1 MTRRLSAA
9 QWRTLVTKVLT
20 TAWKRPTPLE
30 TTAFGTS
37 LVVGAAGGLALEHA
51 VFRRQRRDRGG
62 AAEARFE
69 PLPGRESTVTCSDG
83 VRLHVEESG
92 DTGNTD
98 APLTLVYVHGF
109 TVTQECWWFQ
119 RRDLADLGRSVCYD
133 QRSHGRSERAD
144 ARSCTIQQL
153 GDDLHSVL
161 DQCAPHGPVILLG
174 HSMGGMT
181 IMALAD
187 HRPGLFGPGG
197 LISGVCLM
205 STSAGRLAQ
214 VTFGLPAAAAILTR
228 RVLPRSYRTLARIGD
243 RIEARRKSS
252 DLSWLLTKYVSYG
265 GDVPPSLVELMERM
279 MAQSPLA
286 VTAQFGSA
294 LLDHDKLAALPTLR
308 DTPTLI
314 LVGDADVLTP
324 VDHSRAMQREA
335 PGSDLVT
342 LPGAGHMVMLERP
355 ALTNLH
361 LRTLLRRARDA
372 APNPE
377 PPAGSTA
384 PPAPSTLA

>member
-1 MTRRLSAA
+1 MGSARNRLMLATTVAAATAAGGSA
-9 QWRTLVTKVLT
+9 LVTKAKV
-20 TAWKRPTPLE
+20 RE
-30 TTAFGTS
+30 
-37 LVVGAAGGLALEHA
+37 
-51 VFRRQRRDRGG
+51 QRRRPD
-62 AAEARFE
+62 AEARALGTA
-69 PLPGRESTVTCSDG
+69 LPADRTTTVRAEDG
-83 VRLHVEESG
+83 VRLHVEDVG
-92 DTGNTD
+92 AVD
-98 APLTLVYVHGF
+98 APLTVIFAHGW
-109 TVTQECWWFQ
+109 TCTMETWTYQ
-119 RRDLADLGRSVCYD
+119 RRALAGPGVRLIFYD
-133 QRSHGRSERAD
+133 QRGHGRSGRPD
-144 ARSCTIQQL
+144 AEHSGVDIL
-153 GDDLHSVL
+153 GRDLWRVIEAARPAGHVVL
-161 DQCAPHGPVILLG
+161 VG

-372 APNPE
+372 APNPD

>member
-119 RRDLADLGRSVCYD
+119 RRDLADLGPSVCYD

-181 IMALAD
+181 IMALAEQ
-187 HRPGLFGPGG
+187 HPELFGERV
-197 LISGVCLM
+197 IGVALL
-205 STSAGRLAQ
+205 STSSGEMAT
-214 VTFGLPAAAAILTR
+214 VTMGLPALASKALLHLVPLAPQAGR
-228 RVLPRSYRTLARIGD
+228 RARIIEQRRREDTDIGYVLTD
-243 RIEARRKSS
+243 RIAYGERSSPALVGLMQRMIAQCSIEAFTAFLPTFYDHNRREALAGLSS
-252 DLSWLLTKYVSYG
+252 VPVLVLVGGADLMTPYEHNRAIA
-265 GDVPPSLVELMERM
+265 D
-279 MAQSPLA
+279 
-286 VTAQFGSA
+286 
-294 LLDHDKLAALPTLR
+294 ALPESTFA
-308 DTPTLI
+308 
-314 LVGDADVLTP
+314 LV
-324 VDHSRAMQREA
+324 
-335 PGSDLVT
+335 
-342 LPGAGHMVMLERP
+342 PGAGHMVILEEPGRVN
-355 ALTNLH
+355 AAIRSLVHRAVATAA
-361 LRTLLRRARDA
+361 RT
-372 APNPE
+372 P
-377 PPAGSTA
+377 
-384 PPAPSTLA
+384 